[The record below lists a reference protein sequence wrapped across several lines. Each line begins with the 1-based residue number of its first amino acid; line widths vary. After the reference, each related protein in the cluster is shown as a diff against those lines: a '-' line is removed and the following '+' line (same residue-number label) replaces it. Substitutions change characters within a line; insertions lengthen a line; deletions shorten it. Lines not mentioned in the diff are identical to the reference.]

1 MHSKHPVH
9 IFGTIVKLW
18 KIRME
23 HYDLKNG
30 CEFQEN
36 LTTRVLT
43 LHLHMAKQQS
53 PGINVSSESKIGA
66 NLLKLESGTR

>member
-1 MHSKHPVH
+1 MHRKHPVH
-9 IFGTIVKLW
+9 IFGTTVKLW
-18 KIRME
+18 KIPVE
-23 HYDLKNG
+23 HCDLKNG

-43 LHLHMAKQQS
+43 LHLHRAKQQS
-53 PGINVSSESKIGA
+53 PGIKVSSEPKIGA